1 MTCITSRAGHQ
12 LLLAVTVALGLSA
25 APRISWGQ
33 TTSLTPQQKQEM
45 KAHYDKATRAYD
57 VGKYNEAVEEYQKA
71 YEIGGDPAMLY
82 NIGQA
87 YRLGDQPAEAVR
99 FYRRYLQ
106 RSPNARNRD
115 DVERRITDLEKL
127 AEARRQSAPAPLP
140 PPVAA
145 NPAPALPVP
154 TPSQPPIVTPQPTT
168 PPPLMPGPTP
178 PPSVVDDGDGH
189 GRRIAAY
196 ILLGV
201 GVVGAGV
208 AGYEAKVA
216 RDKSDKISSQSRMG
230 NVVFDPAVETNG
242 KRANTI
248 AIVSGV
254 ASAAAFIG
262 GAILLLTDHSA
273 AASSPEAAPRPA
285 GAAVVPVLSGGVLGA
300 SAAWSF

>member
-1 MTCITSRAGHQ
+1 
-12 LLLAVTVALGLSA
+12 
-25 APRISWGQ
+25 
-33 TTSLTPQQKQEM
+33 M

-87 YRLGDQPAEAVR
+87 YRLGDQPGEAVR

-106 RSPNARNRD
+106 RSPNARNRE

-127 AEARRQSAPAPLP
+127 AEARRQSAPTPLP
-140 PPVAA
+140 PPVTA

-154 TPSQPPIVTPQPTT
+154 TPSQPPVAVPQPTA
-168 PPPLMPGPTP
+168 PPPLVPGPTP
-178 PPSVVDDGDGH
+178 PPTGTVDEGDGH

-196 ILLGV
+196 VLLGI

-216 RDKSDKISSQSRMG
+216 RDKSDKISTQSHMG
-230 NVVFDPAVETNG
+230 NIVFDPAVETNG
-242 KRANTI
+242 KRADTI

-254 ASAAAFIG
+254 VSAAALIG
-262 GAILLLTDHSA
+262 GAILLLTDHSGGT
-273 AASSPEAAPRPA
+273 SSPEAAPRPA
-285 GAAVVPVLSGGVLGA
+285 GAAVVPVLGGGILGA

>member
-1 MTCITSRAGHQ
+1 MTCITSRAGRQ

-33 TTSLTPQQKQEM
+33 TAQLTAQQKQEM
-45 KAHYDKATRAYD
+45 KQHYDKATRAYD
-57 VGKYNEAVEEYQKA
+57 VGKYTEAVDEYQKA

-87 YRLGDQPAEAVR
+87 YRLGDQPGEAVR

-106 RSPNARNRD
+106 RSPNARNRE
-115 DVERRITDLEKL
+115 DVERRIVDLEKL
-127 AEARRQSAPAPLP
+127 AEARRQSAPTPLP
-140 PPVAA
+140 PPVTAT
-145 NPAPALPVP
+145 PTPSSPVP
-154 TPSQPPIVTPQPTT
+154 TPAQPQVIVPPPLT
-168 PPPLMPGPTP
+168 PPPLVPAPTP
-178 PPSVVDDGDGH
+178 PPTTVDEGDGH

-216 RDKSDKISSQSRMG
+216 RDKADKISTQSHMG

-254 ASAAAFIG
+254 VSAAALVG
-262 GAILLLTDHSA
+262 GAILLLTDHGGSSSA
-273 AASSPEAAPRPA
+273 ESAPRPG
-285 GAAVVPVLSGGVLGA
+285 GAAVVPVLGGGLFGA